1 MHRPGVRRVT
11 SHESDMSQKLPK
23 ELIKEL
29 DDLSVQLTKGTPEE
43 RDIAMSR
50 LGEYEKSGTISIQV
64 LMDMAEHKDP
74 SLRMY
79 AIMALGRNGSA
90 AAVRKLLQMAQALDT
105 ANVLLLETVV
115 DALGETGE
123 RDAIPQLLGLLGIQT
138 KGWTSRLLGRLGK
151 KKDEPTAEQL
161 RRRDH
166 LTLPV
171 IRALEK
177 IPDPQVAE
185 LVGDFLEH
193 QDPFVRWHT
202 IQILVKANFGGHHD
216 TLKRMAT
223 ADQNDLVRE
232 MAEIALQKIQGLPP
246 HMNN

>member
-1 MHRPGVRRVT
+1 
-11 SHESDMSQKLPK
+11 MSQKLPK

-29 DDLSVQLTKGTPEE
+29 DELSVQLTKGTPEE
-43 RDIAMSR
+43 RDMAMSR
-50 LGEYEKSGTISIQV
+50 LGEYEKSGAISVDV
-64 LMDMAEHKDP
+64 LLDMVDHTDP

-79 AIMALGRNGSA
+79 AMMALGRNGSA
-90 AAVRKLLQMAQALDT
+90 RAVSKLLETAQALET
-105 ANVLLLETVV
+105 GNVLLLETVV
-115 DALGETGE
+115 DALGET
-123 RDAIPQLLGLLGIQT
+123 RDKEAIPLLLSLLGIQT

-151 KKDEPTAEQL
+151 KKEEPTPEQS

-177 IPDPQVAE
+177 IPDAQVAE
-185 LVGDFLEH
+185 LLGDYLEH

-202 IQILVKANFGGHHD
+202 IQILVKTDFGGYNE
-216 TLKRMAT
+216 TLRRMA
-223 ADQNDLVRE
+223 ASDQNNLVRE

>member
-1 MHRPGVRRVT
+1 
-11 SHESDMSQKLPK
+11 MSQKLPK

-29 DDLSVQLTKGTPEE
+29 DELSVQLTKGTPEE
-43 RDIAMSR
+43 RDVAMSR
-50 LGEYEKSGTISIQV
+50 LGEYEKSGTISIDV
-64 LMDMAEHKDP
+64 LMDMAGHVDP

-90 AAVRKLLQMAQALDT
+90 RAVRKLQEMAQELDT
-105 ANVLLLETVV
+105 GNVLLLETVV
-115 DALGETGE
+115 DALGQTGDKE
-123 RDAIPQLLGLLGIQT
+123 VIPLLLSLLGIQT

-151 KKDEPTAEQL
+151 RKDEPSREQL

-177 IPDPQVAE
+177 IPDAQAAE
-185 LVGDFLEH
+185 LLGEYLEH
-193 QDPFVRWHT
+193 DDPFVRWHT
-202 IQILVKANFGGHHD
+202 IQILVKTNFGGYND
-216 TLKRMAT
+216 SLKRMAES
-223 ADQNDLVRE
+223 DQNNLVRE